1 MQIYEKFFGEYG
13 VVVVQVFFI
22 KDVVDE
28 EKKML
33 NVKNIFEYLFKYGV
47 ILIVN
52 ENDVVVIEEF
62 EFGDND
68 ILFVYVVIIID
79 VDFLIIFF
87 DIDGFYL
94 CDFRFDKNVQFI
106 KEVFEIDLYIESI
119 VGGVGIVNLIGG
131 MQIKIEV
138 VKIVM

>member
-94 CDFRFDKNVQFI
+94 CDSRFDKNVQFI

-131 MQIKIEV
+131 MQIKIEA